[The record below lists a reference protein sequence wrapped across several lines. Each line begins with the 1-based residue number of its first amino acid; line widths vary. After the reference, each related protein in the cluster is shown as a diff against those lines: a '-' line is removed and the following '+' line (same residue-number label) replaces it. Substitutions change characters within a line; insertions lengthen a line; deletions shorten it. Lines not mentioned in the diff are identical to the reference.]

1 MAALLVTSCNLDY
14 APENTMVDQTVYKN
28 EKTSEAA
35 LMGAYVCLNDF
46 LSGAPNGANN

>member
-35 LMGAYVCLNDF
+35 LM
-46 LSGAPNGANN
+46 